1 MLMQTLKFPNEITS
15 EFEILQE
22 MGRGAFST
30 VYKIKSKKNDQIY
43 CLKKLNI
50 KKTPNK
56 DNEINILSKLN
67 HPNLVKY
74 ISSYLDDEG
83 VYIIMEFCS
92 YGDLYSLLHL
102 VKKKKVYV
110 NEEIIWDIAYQALL
124 GLEYLHSMHIIHRD
138 IKLLNIFMSKDK
150 LVKIGDLGM
159 SKLISNKEMKLSRVG
174 TPLYLA
180 PELVKKERY
189 DYKADIWSFGC
200 SLYHLA
206 KTVPPFNDENLIR
219 LGHAI
224 VNENPPSLPKCYSD
238 ELVNFIFKLMTKNK
252 HNRPSATE
260 ALKLI
265 PERIKNK
272 YNSGNKKGDN
282 KNNNSITDENSKNNN
297 NKPGQN
303 VKNNVGLDKDGISQ
317 FSTNNSTL
325 PNNQKKKN
333 LNLNTEDKNN
343 NNNKQINFELVSGQ
357 TFYKFFKNQQNKKK
371 NTQRISKGNFGSSI
385 SSQNNLFDS
394 KNINTLFIMSK
405 TKEGFY
411 KHKNSYNIKNQTNDM
426 VNSIGSP
433 SNDTL
438 KTNNELNTQKENE
451 KPKQS
456 SLLFSPTSTEE
467 KYYLIN
473 NENQITNLEMNS
485 GQKPKIENYAS
496 NNRLNTPTAYKEK
509 ILIDASIKNIY
520 DNNINNKS
528 NNFPQNNKN
537 LLNLKNESSTNN
549 GISDN
554 FFKISNNLDF
564 TNKFSNIKSK
574 SLNSKKR
581 MKNTTN
587 FFFNKGSEIK
597 ANKNLFES
605 NGFHN
610 QTRNSDKVQFPFILS
625 NNKNVVS
632 EKQKGIHL
640 VDKNNIGIFRKT
652 MNFNFNNKLT
662 IHDLK

>member
-1 MLMQTLKFPNEITS
+1 MLMQTLKFPSEITS

-56 DNEINILSKLN
+56 ENEINILSKLN

-124 GLEYLHSMHIIHRD
+124 GLEYLHSMHVIHRD

-180 PELVKKERY
+180 PELVKKEKY

-206 KTVPPFNDENLIR
+206 KTIPPFNDENLIR
-219 LGHAI
+219 LGHSI
-224 VNENPPSLPKCYSD
+224 VNENPPNLPKCYSE

-252 HNRPSATE
+252 QKRPSATE

-272 YNSGNKKGDN
+272 YNLNKKEN
-282 KNNNSITDENSKNNN
+282 KNNNLNESSKNNN
-297 NKPGQN
+297 KLGQN
-303 VKNNVGLDKDGISQ
+303 VKSNVGLDINKDGISQ

-325 PNNQKKKN
+325 PNNQKIKI
-333 LNLNTEDKNN
+333 NLNTDDKNN
-343 NNNKQINFELVSGQ
+343 NKQSNFELVSGQ
-357 TFYKFFKNQQNKKK
+357 TFYKFFRNQQSKKK
-371 NTQRISKGNFGSSI
+371 SNQRTSKGNFGSSI

-411 KHKNSYNIKNQTNDM
+411 KHKNNNTNIKNLANDNM
-426 VNSIGSP
+426 MNSIESP
-433 SNDTL
+433 DVL

-456 SLLFSPTSTEE
+456 SVLSSPITDKE
-467 KYYLIN
+467 KKFLN
-473 NENQITNLEMNS
+473 NNVNQITNIETNL
-485 GQKPKIENYAS
+485 GQKPKIENYAF
-496 NNRLNTPTAYKEK
+496 NNRLNTPSNLKEK
-509 ILIDASIKNIY
+509 ILIDASLKNISN
-520 DNNINNKS
+520 DNKVNDKS
-528 NNFPQNNKN
+528 NNIVQNNKN
-537 LLNLKNESSTNN
+537 PLSFSNENYNNN
-549 GISDN
+549 GISNN
-554 FFKISNNLDF
+554 FFKINNFEF
-564 TNKFSNIKSK
+564 TNNSLNIKPK
-574 SLNSKKR
+574 SLNNKKR

-587 FFFNKGSEIK
+587 FFFNKASEIR
-597 ANKNLFES
+597 ANKDLFE
-605 NGFHN
+605 NKGLRN
-610 QTRNSDKVQFPFILS
+610 QTKKSDIVSFPFIIS
-625 NNKNVVS
+625 NNKNPTL
-632 EKQKGIHL
+632 EKNNGVNL
-640 VDKNNIGIFRKT
+640 ADKNNKMFRKT